1 MRRVKR
7 FRRSAA
13 SHASSIK
20 RARASRAVEECQT
33 RWRTIRDTYLKRKK
47 RRRSDAKG
55 QWNVL
60 ERELSFLDEFLRP
73 RTRRCSLRLPSMM
86 PPVKS
91 ELPEGD
97 PCEASAVEEANNWMM
112 AQQQPVLPYNPPPQ
126 ALQERAGDPDELFC
140 LSLSAQLKRLMPNE
154 RNIAKM
160 RMLRVMHDVEF
171 GVRGEG
177 VDGHREPGHAR
188 GPRSSGPYAGA
199 AHDCHGF
206 LRKWDVTECSPSA
219 VLFIPCPCH
228 LLCLPSRIGTN

>member
-1 MRRVKR
+1 MASFNERLVYEVKKHKQLWDQHSKLHKEAG
-7 FRRSAA
+7 FREAA
-13 SHASSIK
+13 WLDIAT
-20 RARASRAVEECQT
+20 ALEVTVEECQT

-73 RTRRCSLRLPSMM
+73 RTRCSLRLPSMM

-97 PCEASAVEEANNWMM
+97 PCEASAAEEANNWMM

-177 VDGHREPGHAR
+177 VDGHREP
-188 GPRSSGPYAGA
+188 
-199 AHDCHGF
+199 
-206 LRKWDVTECSPSA
+206 
-219 VLFIPCPCH
+219 
-228 LLCLPSRIGTN
+228 